1 LPGTERISSA
11 SCCVCRAENWRSV
24 AAAKDSMRGARTLLL
39 PLLLLVLLLPF
50 PRFFCALDGP
60 YRSGVLLLRRL
71 MLE

>member
-1 LPGTERISSA
+1 
-11 SCCVCRAENWRSV
+11 
-24 AAAKDSMRGARTLLL
+24 MRGARTLLL